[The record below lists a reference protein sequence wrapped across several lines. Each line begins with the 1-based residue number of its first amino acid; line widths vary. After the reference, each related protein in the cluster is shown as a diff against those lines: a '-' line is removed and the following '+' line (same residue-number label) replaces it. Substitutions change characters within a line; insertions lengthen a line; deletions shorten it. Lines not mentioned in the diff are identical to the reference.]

1 MYMNNIAR
9 GPTFGGEGT
18 GQTPRVGGFTLIE
31 LLVVIAIIAILAAL
45 LLPALANAKAK
56 AQRTECVSN
65 MRQWGMG
72 CMMYADDYDGKFP
85 TTTAGTHPVNVIKG
99 GYYTRWMWFGSAQGY
114 KVPQTWTQPNGEFQ
128 GLGMLYPQKLS
139 GNSKIC
145 FCPGLNSKNSMIG
158 SKIYEPLLTTT
169 TAQNDSNNPG
179 SVRTSYI
186 YNPWIKNPDGSSD
199 ADQTRLYQKTS
210 QVSGRKL
217 FGMDFI
223 DSDAWLPGGDVDI
236 NGVNFAHS
244 RSKGWNAVF
253 TDASVEFKKVGART
267 KAVYALGGFSQGQ
280 YDIKGICDLARLV
293 FE

>member
-1 MYMNNIAR
+1 MDNIAR
-9 GPTFGGEGT
+9 GPSFGGEGN
-18 GQTPRVGGFTLIE
+18 GQAPRAGGFTLIE

-45 LLPALANAKAK
+45 LLPALAGAKER
-56 AQRTECVSN
+56 AQRTECINN
-65 MRQWGMG
+65 MHQWGVG
-72 CMMYADDYDGKFP
+72 CLLYADDYNSKFP
-85 TTTAGTHPVNVIKG
+85 HTKAGANPVNLIRG

-139 GNSKIC
+139 GNSRIC
-145 FCPGLNSKNSMIG
+145 YCPSLNAKKSMIG
-158 SKIYEPLLTTT
+158 SMIYEPLLTTT
-169 TAQNDSNNPG
+169 TAQNDVNNPG

-186 YNPWIKNPDGSSD
+186 YNPWVVNPSGTSD
-199 ADQTRLYQKTS
+199 TDLMRLYQKTS
-210 QVSGRKL
+210 QVSSRKL

-223 DSDAWLPGGDVDI
+223 DSNAWLPGGDVDI

-244 RSKGWNAVF
+244 RSKGWNVLF
-253 TDASVEFKKVGART
+253 TDASVEFKKVNAQT
-267 KAVYALGGFSQGQ
+267 KAVYALGGFNNGQ